1 MAYIENFTSK
11 LDWAMPFQRT
21 GKFPLDRS
29 TIFSSYED
37 ALLYAGQGQ
46 YSITKSDGTV
56 VTKDSRELG
65 GTSYIGQIVAV
76 YGNNEVGTAEEVA
89 AYIITAVGASASL
102 MKLAQT
108 TATGDFATDIQN
120 LQTSLSDLESRVK
133 TVEDLVKTI
142 KDTNTTYTFSE
153 GSADGTIHVI
163 ASDGSEADVPVKG
176 WGGLVETANG
186 RTKAYVYQNKS
197 DEVYLADIK
206 SQDKF
211 KLGDLIYFRDANVS
225 DQWVSAV
232 RESAVDGIWYE
243 LTDLETD
250 HPDLTGFLTSTD
262 AENIYAKKSDLTS
275 KADVSTVNDLAQTVT
290 DNKSASDQ
298 AFEAVN
304 EKLGT
309 VKTGNDGKVIS
320 LQSQIDNIDVT
331 GQITAKINEL
341 DVNKVGGA
349 TGSYITSIEQ
359 IDGKIV
365 ANAATLDDY
374 NAYTDEKV
382 EDALK
387 EAKSY
392 VDTKI
397 GTIPEGSSDVIDYV
411 DSKIETEINAVN
423 TNINTNIV
431 SKLSGLETTVGGHTT
446 KIGEIETT
454 IGGHTTKIGN
464 LETEVGNVKTRVGT
478 LETDVSG
485 LKEDIKNA
493 GKVDSVKI
501 HYKDNNNNVYV
512 ESIQPDENKVLNF
525 ANGISTDWLTQ
536 GKHVLVLDC
545 GNANQ

>member
-76 YGNNEVGTAEEVA
+76 YGNNEAGNAEEVA

-120 LQTSLSDLESRVK
+120 LQTSLSDLEGRVK

-153 GSADGTIHVI
+153 GSVDGTIHVI

-176 WGGLVETANG
+176 WGGLIETANG

-197 DEVYLADIK
+197 DEAYLADIK
-206 SQDKF
+206 SQGKF

-232 RESAVDGIWYE
+232 RETAVDEVWYE
-243 LTDLETD
+243 LTNLETD
-250 HPDLTGFLTSTD
+250 HPDLTGFLTSEA
-262 AENIYAKKSDLTS
+262 AENTYAKKNDLTS
-275 KADVSTVNDLAQTVT
+275 KADASTVSELSQTVT

-331 GQITAKINEL
+331 GQITTKINEL

-374 NAYTDEKV
+374 NAYTDGKV
-382 EDALK
+382 EDALE

-397 GTIPEGSSDVIDYV
+397 GTIPEDSSNVIDYV

-423 TNINTNIV
+423 TNINTNVI
-431 SKLSGLETTVGGHTT
+431 SKLGGLETTVGGHTT

-478 LETDVSG
+478 VETDITN
-485 LKEDIKNA
+485 LKTAVQNA

-501 HYKDNNNNVYV
+501 HYKDNNNNVYT

-545 GNANQ
+545 GSANQ

>member
-46 YSITKSDGTV
+46 YSIAKGDGTV

-65 GTSYIGQIVAV
+65 GTSYIGQIIAV
-76 YGNNEVGTAEEVA
+76 YGNNQEGTAEEVA

-120 LQTSLSDLESRVK
+120 LQTSLSDLEGRVK

-153 GSADGTIHVI
+153 GGADGTIHVI

-176 WGGLVETANG
+176 WSGLVETANG
-186 RTKAYVYQNKS
+186 RAKAYVYQNKS

-206 SQDKF
+206 TQDKF

-232 RESAVDGIWYE
+232 REAAVDEVWYE

-275 KADVSTVNDLAQTVT
+275 KADASTVNDLAQTVT

-309 VKTGNDGKVIS
+309 VKTGDDGKVIS

-349 TGSYITSIEQ
+349 TGSYIASIEQ

-382 EDALK
+382 EDALE

-423 TNINTNIV
+423 TNINTNVI
-431 SKLSGLETTVGGHTT
+431 SKLGGLEATVGGHTT

-501 HYKDNNNNVYV
+501 HYKDNSNKVYV